1 MVASTMQSDRA
12 VKWQCVGFLVLANGC
27 YQSAGTCNDVLANGC
42 YQLAVARSRTWANN
56 NLLANGCYQLA
67 VTCRNVLEYGC
78 HHGWLLATLL
88 WQIVNLQLLFCRM
101 LAIRDYPVEPSPL
114 LGLECTL
121 HFQLTLGIVIAMVD
135 ITLQFICCLLLEKGC
150 YLIAVCRLL
159 ILARRNVQ
167 TVASTCCLL
176 AIHSVYATLL

>member
-12 VKWQCVGFLVLANGC
+12 VNWQCVGFLVLANGC
-27 YQSAGTCNDVLANGC
+27 YQSAGTCNDVLANGW

-88 WQIVNLQLLFCRM
+88 WQIVNLRLLFCRM

-121 HFQLTLGIVIAMVD
+121 HFQLTLGLVIANGWYHPAVY
-135 ITLQFICCLLLEKGC
+135 LLPFIGKGVLLNRSVSVAYISKTQCTNGC
-150 YLIAVCRLL
+150 
-159 ILARRNVQ
+159 
-167 TVASTCCLL
+167 
-176 AIHSVYATLL
+176 